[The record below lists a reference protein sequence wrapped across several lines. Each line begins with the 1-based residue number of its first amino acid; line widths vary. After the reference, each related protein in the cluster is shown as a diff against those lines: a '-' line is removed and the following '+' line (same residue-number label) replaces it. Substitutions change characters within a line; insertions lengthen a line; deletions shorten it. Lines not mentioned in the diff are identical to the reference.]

1 MQLSKPLTLA
11 SKSAVRA
18 DILRGAG
25 LAFSVAP
32 SGVDAADGF
41 VHFSSAAQVSETLD
55 KHYAEAGDLVLLAV
69 DTHGLEDLRWEASR
83 GGDLFPHLYG
93 SLAEAM
99 VVQEFALNR
108 TRDGMSAWLQA
119 MDLESQT

>member
-1 MQLSKPLTLA
+1 MTRMIYKIVTPIA
-11 SKSAVRA
+11 RA
-18 DILRGAG
+18 DMAQSGKL
-25 LAFSVAP
+25 AP
-32 SGVDAADGF
+32 SGVDASDGF
-41 VHFSSAAQVSETLD
+41 VHFSSAAQLGETLD
-55 KHYAEAGDLVLLAV
+55 KYYGAASDLVLLAV
-69 DTHGLEDLRWEASR
+69 DTRGLENLRWEASR

-93 SLAEAM
+93 PLAEAM

>member
-1 MQLSKPLTLA
+1 MIYKILTPQA
-11 SKSAVRA
+11 RA
-18 DILRGAG
+18 QMAQSGTL
-25 LAFSVAP
+25 AP

-83 GGDLFPHLYG
+83 GGDLFPHLYAP
-93 SLAEAM
+93 LRQAM
-99 VVQEFALNR
+99 VAREFALN
-108 TRDGMSAWLQA
+108 SARENMTDWLQA
-119 MDLESQT
+119 TDLESHR